1 MSKRIINN
9 TIYLICRGTSTN
21 DIIDSIN
28 SINSINVD
36 KKKSKSFFD
45 IFSFKEK
52 NNNIIKKE
60 EFSSLDNIGINELRL
75 LLSNTK
81 NNALIDFIMNLFSAQ
96 PGAAPK
102 IYTSLEYSA
111 IESSLILTNNI
122 PNINICPLSY
132 MSNKTNI
139 KSKELLFLL
148 KNKFGSNY
156 SKIRDRTISNNYW
169 NNKIKKIDS
178 NFIDIKSKSS
188 LIDWSILDNNVSS
201 YNSYNL
207 DKIKKFIKKL
217 CEDSIT
223 NFIDNNI
230 IIADGRLIEDIL
242 KLCKTIRYNK
252 KRYTIERSSIWEIN
266 ISLEVILDIT
276 GKIIK
281 SDIKFDNFIKL
292 YPIEY
297 NYEPLKYNKDVYSYE
312 YKYNKYILF
321 NSLSTIPLKYIKNME
336 FNRLSDDSKSS
347 IKKILEKKNSN
358 ISKNNKVNNKVNNK
372 NIIKN
377 SKKFKFEMS

>member
-1 MSKRIINN
+1 MSKQIINN

-28 SINSINVD
+28 SINVD

-52 NNNIIKKE
+52 NNNNIIKKE

-75 LLSNTK
+75 LLSNT
-81 NNALIDFIMNLFSAQ
+81 NNENLLNFVLSTQ
-96 PGAAPK
+96 K
-102 IYTSLEYSA
+102 IYTSLEYSS
-111 IESSLILTNNI
+111 IESALILTNNI
-122 PNINICPLSY
+122 PNIKIYPLSY

-148 KNKFGSNY
+148 KTKFGSNY
-156 SKIRDRTISNNYW
+156 IKSHDITISNNYW

-178 NFIDIKSKSS
+178 NFLDIKSKSS
-188 LIDWSILDNNVSS
+188 SIDWSLLDNSISS

-223 NFIDNNI
+223 NFIIDNI

-242 KLCKTIRYNK
+242 KLCKPIRYNK

-266 ISLEVILDIT
+266 ISSEIVLDIT
-276 GKIIK
+276 GRIVK
-281 SDIKFDNFIKL
+281 SDIKFNNFIKL
-292 YPIEY
+292 YPTEY
-297 NYEPLKYNKDVYSYE
+297 NYEPLKYNNDIYSYE

-321 NSLSTIPLKYIKNME
+321 NSLGNIPLKYIKNME
-336 FNRLSDDSKSS
+336 FNRLSDDSKSY
-347 IKKILEKKNSN
+347 IKKILKKKNSN
-358 ISKNNKVNNKVNNK
+358 IPKNNGDNNK

-377 SKKFKFEMS
+377 NKKFKFELS

>member
-1 MSKRIINN
+1 MTTRIINN

-28 SINSINVD
+28 SIKSINSTKLD
-36 KKKSKSFFD
+36 KGKSKSFFD
-45 IFSFKEK
+45 IFSFKK
-52 NNNIIKKE
+52 KNNNNIIKKE

-75 LLSNTK
+75 LLSNA
-81 NNALIDFIMNLFSAQ
+81 NNENLLNFVLSTQ
-96 PGAAPK
+96 K
-102 IYTSLEYSA
+102 IYTSLEYSS
-111 IESSLILTNNI
+111 IESALILTNNI
-122 PNINICPLSY
+122 PNIKIYPLSY

-148 KNKFGSNY
+148 KTKFGSNY
-156 SKIRDRTISNNYW
+156 IKSHDITISKNYW
-169 NNKIKKIDS
+169 DNKIKKIDS

-188 LIDWSILDNNVSS
+188 IIDWTKLDNTISS

-207 DKIKKFIKKL
+207 DKIKRFIKKL

-223 NFIDNNI
+223 NFIVDNI
-230 IIADGRLIEDIL
+230 IIADGKLIEDIL

-266 ISLEVILDIT
+266 ISSEVYLDIT
-276 GKIIK
+276 GKVVK

-292 YPIEY
+292 YPTEY
-297 NYEPLKYNKDVYSYE
+297 NYEPLKYNRDVYSYE

-336 FNRLSDDSKSS
+336 FNRLSDDNKSY

-358 ISKNNKVNNKVNNK
+358 IPKNNKDKDDNKDNNKDNN
-372 NIIKN
+372 KN
-377 SKKFKFEMS
+377 SKKFKFETS